1 MSPLLILA
9 TGVIIVLGMII
20 LFRINAFVA
29 LITAAMVVS
38 VMAPGEVGS
47 KISRVA
53 DAFGKGTL
61 ALAFHTKRTFLLLH
75 VEYTMLYLMNSSL
88 HEHAQS

>member
-20 LFRINAFVA
+20 FFRINAFVA

-53 DAFGKGTL
+53 DAFG
-61 ALAFHTKRTFLLLH
+61 
-75 VEYTMLYLMNSSL
+75 
-88 HEHAQS
+88 